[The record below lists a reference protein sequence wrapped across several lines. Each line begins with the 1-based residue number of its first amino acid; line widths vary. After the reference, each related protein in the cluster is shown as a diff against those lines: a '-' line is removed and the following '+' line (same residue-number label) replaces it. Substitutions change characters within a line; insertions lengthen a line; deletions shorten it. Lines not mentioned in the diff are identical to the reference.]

1 MLYSTPTSYRPLRT
15 APAPT
20 WSGHLCVQLPASF
33 RLTSF
38 VSTVYLLLPLHG
50 YSSTPFESIRY
61 ALLSPRWSVE
71 PPPGAKSG
79 TQPCKNPFCSTCATG
94 PIVIFTFRNKR
105 GRRVVSSSRRPA
117 QPRVYP
123 RRESNDEL
131 LARCPIWTA
140 RRNRSEEHTSEL
152 QSRFEIVCR
161 LLLEKK
167 KQDRDPIRS

>member
-15 APAPT
+15 APALT
-20 WSGHLCVQLPASF
+20 WSVHLCVQLPASF

-94 PIVIFTFRNKR
+94 PIEQV
-105 GRRVVSSSRRPA
+105 
-117 QPRVYP
+117 
-123 RRESNDEL
+123 E
-131 LARCPIWTA
+131 
-140 RRNRSEEHTSEL
+140 RSEEHTSEL
-152 QSRFEIVCR
+152 QSHHDLVCR
-161 LLLEKK
+161 LLL
-167 KQDRDPIRS
+167 